1 MAVAS
6 VDNLTMPN
14 HSSPH
19 HRETLRKTP
28 SLFFALVGFFVF
40 LALIPTLWPELDLQA
55 AALFTGDAPK
65 IAVKHWWWVEMI
77 NRYVPFA
84 FRVMV
89 FTALVL
95 WLVASLKV
103 QWSHWRLPLA
113 FIVLSGL
120 LGPGLLVNAGFKDQW
135 QRARPYQ
142 VENFG
147 GTQKF
152 SRAGVMTDQCTKN
165 CSFVSG
171 HVACGFFFASL
182 MLLHRRRQVIWAL
195 VGTSAGLLIG
205 FARMAAVAHWLSDVL
220 WAAPITLMCSWVI
233 WKILNRLYQPKPTLF
248 I

>member
-1 MAVAS
+1 MAAAS

-40 LALIPTLWPELDLQA
+40 LALIPTLWLELDLQA

-65 IAVKHWWWVEMI
+65 IAAVNWWWVETI
-77 NRYVPFA
+77 NRYVPLA
-84 FRVMV
+84 FRIMV

-152 SRAGVMTDQCTKN
+152 SRAGVMTDQCIKN

-195 VGTSAGLLIG
+195 IGTSAGLLIG

>member
-1 MAVAS
+1 
-6 VDNLTMPN
+6 MPN

-65 IAVKHWWWVEMI
+65 IAAVNWWWVETI
-77 NRYVPFA
+77 NRYVPLA
-84 FRVMV
+84 FRIMV

-195 VGTSAGLLIG
+195 IGTSAGLLIG